1 MKTGAPAIPD
11 SRVLVGWGREVIARE
26 GDALQTLARSL
37 DESFAANVRLLAET
51 VERGGR
57 ILLSGMGKSGI
68 AARKVASTL
77 RSTGAPAIFLHPGE
91 AEHGDLG
98 IIMPGDVLIAV
109 SRSGDLDTLATVVG
123 AAERLAVPVVVWT
136 QAKDSA
142 LAHAAD
148 LVVPVC
154 VGPEADPDDVIPSAS
169 TTAAIALGD
178 AMAIAL
184 FRARGLTR
192 EDFAKL
198 HPGGLLGRRLT
209 LRVRDRMAKV
219 AELPLVS
226 GERTLLDVL
235 QVISDKRLGV
245 AVVVDGSGKLAGV
258 LTDGDVRRAL
268 LKDADSLHQ
277 PVRDHMSQDP
287 RTIDP
292 DDLIAR
298 AIEKMERPP
307 RRITALVVVEDD
319 RPIGVLHLHACLETG
334 LR

>member
-1 MKTGAPAIPD
+1 MKIGAGPLAD
-11 SRVLVGWGREVIARE
+11 SAVLLGWGREVIARE
-26 GDALQTLARSL
+26 GEALQTLARSL

-98 IIMPGDVLIAV
+98 LVTPGDVLIAV

-123 AAERLAVPVVVWT
+123 AAQRLSVPVVAWT
-136 QAKDSA
+136 HAADSA

-169 TTAAIALGD
+169 TAAAIALGD
-178 AMAIAL
+178 AIAIAL

-198 HPGGLLGRRLT
+198 HPGGVLGRRLT
-209 LRVRDRMAKV
+209 LRVRDRMVKGAD
-219 AELPLVS
+219 LPLVS
-226 GERTLLDVL
+226 GDRTLLDVL

-245 AVVVDGSGKLAGV
+245 AVITDGEGRLSGV

-268 LKDADSLHQ
+268 LRDAQSLQH
-277 PVRDHMSQDP
+277 PVRDYMSRDP
-287 RTIDP
+287 RTIGP
-292 DDLIAR
+292 DELIAR

-307 RRITALVVVEDD
+307 RRVTALVVAESD